1 MKAVRYMIL
10 GVLAMVATAC
20 LRDPEAPMNKP
31 EEPTLSVD
39 QLSVT
44 RVSMAVNGTFSS
56 HMADITAYGVELSET
71 LFAGGGTY
79 KTLVPEVVE
88 PDGSFTVGVTGL
100 SSNQTYYLRAF
111 ISNGHSKMYS
121 EIVTQKTPET
131 SVATVSDVTLTDGF
145 YLTATIEDNGGREVT
160 DVGFMW
166 SDISE
171 PMAIRRERR
180 NPAVLSA
187 DGKTFT
193 LPKSAMGVG
202 TYHVLA
208 YAEDNKYGTGFSRVS
223 QEVSLREDDD
233 VEIEDPNF
241 RQYLLTYHNLNH
253 DDKISY
259 GELKVV
265 SSIAVSTDNI
275 ASVREVSGMP
285 DLKTLQVKGSRARS
299 GRLTQLPLS
308 NDKLMSINCSGN
320 NLTAL
325 DLSHVFLLDNLD
337 CSGNR
342 LKSLSVSD
350 NVRLDRLNASDNELE
365 SIDLSNISGLR
376 YVDLSR
382 NNLRELDMSK
392 FIAIRELNCLENPMD
407 VLYLSIKQEFDL
419 LQVPDGTRIVY
430 VDAEDQPLHPTK
442 YLTFVSEGTTRL
454 SLANNGEN
462 APVLYYST
470 DAENWTAWDYSA
482 ISFTRQAPL
491 YLCGMNP
498 NGFSAGAS
506 RFSLFTA
513 TGDRFSISGDIMSLI
528 KNDGDVSVI
537 PSEGCFHFLFY
548 GCSYLTAAPEL
559 PATTLAASCYQ
570 YMFADCTG
578 LTSAPALPATT
589 LQNSCYNNMFAGCT
603 GLREAPQ
610 LPATTLVYRCY
621 YNMFSGCTNLSYVKC
636 AATDI
641 SANMCVDSWLNNV
654 AREGTFVKPASM
666 SAWPIGASGI
676 PQGWVIVNEGG
687 TPAGGN
693 EGTTGEE
700 WD

>member
-559 PATTLAASCYQ
+559 PATTLATSCYQ

-641 SANMCVDSWLNNV
+641 SANMCVDNWLNNV
-654 AREGTFVKPASM
+654 AREGTFAKPASM

-676 PQGWVIVNEGG
+676 PQGWVIVDEGG

>member
-299 GRLTQLPLS
+299 GRLTQLPLN
-308 NDKLMSINCSGN
+308 NDKLMSLNCSGN

-325 DLSHVFLLDNLD
+325 DLSDVFLLDNLD

-342 LKSLSVSD
+342 LKFLSVSD

-470 DAENWTAWDYSA
+470 DAENWTPWDYSA

>member
-641 SANMCVDSWLNNV
+641 SANMCVDNWLNNV

>member
-208 YAEDNKYGTGFSRVS
+208 YAEDNKYGTGFTRVS

-641 SANMCVDSWLNNV
+641 SANMCVDNWLNNV

>member
-1 MKAVRYMIL
+1 
-10 GVLAMVATAC
+10 
-20 LRDPEAPMNKP
+20 
-31 EEPTLSVD
+31 
-39 QLSVT
+39 
-44 RVSMAVNGTFSS
+44 
-56 HMADITAYGVELSET
+56 
-71 LFAGGGTY
+71 
-79 KTLVPEVVE
+79 
-88 PDGSFTVGVTGL
+88 
-100 SSNQTYYLRAF
+100 
-111 ISNGHSKMYS
+111 
-121 EIVTQKTPET
+121 
-131 SVATVSDVTLTDGF
+131 
-145 YLTATIEDNGGREVT
+145 
-160 DVGFMW
+160 
-166 SDISE
+166 
-171 PMAIRRERR
+171 
-180 NPAVLSA
+180 
-187 DGKTFT
+187 
-193 LPKSAMGVG
+193 
-202 TYHVLA
+202 
-208 YAEDNKYGTGFSRVS
+208 
-223 QEVSLREDDD
+223 
-233 VEIEDPNF
+233 
-241 RQYLLTYHNLNH
+241 
-253 DDKISY
+253 
-259 GELKVV
+259 
-265 SSIAVSTDNI
+265 
-275 ASVREVSGMP
+275 
-285 DLKTLQVKGSRARS
+285 
-299 GRLTQLPLS
+299 
-308 NDKLMSINCSGN
+308 
-320 NLTAL
+320 
-325 DLSHVFLLDNLD
+325 
-337 CSGNR
+337 
-342 LKSLSVSD
+342 
-350 NVRLDRLNASDNELE
+350 
-365 SIDLSNISGLR
+365 
-376 YVDLSR
+376 
-382 NNLRELDMSK
+382 
-392 FIAIRELNCLENPMD
+392 MD

>member
-470 DAENWTAWDYSA
+470 DAENWTPWDYSA

-666 SAWPIGASGI
+666 SAWPTGASGI